1 MKSLALDFSKDKQQM
16 NWQNFLKVIRRD
28 LWLLPITP
36 WGQVPTQTV
45 VQSNFSFEKWANQL
59 QIYTNKIAGFPT
71 EFPMP
76 NGFWSL
82 LYIDRFEFDIG
93 PRNKGWFLTAGGCFC
108 GETHWGHDSYV
119 NI

>member
-59 QIYTNKIAGFPT
+59 QIYTNKI
-71 EFPMP
+71 
-76 NGFWSL
+76 
-82 LYIDRFEFDIG
+82 
-93 PRNKGWFLTAGGCFC
+93 
-108 GETHWGHDSYV
+108 DSWIPDWKITRIKINTLDYKM
-119 NI
+119 